1 MIADIDECAKPEVH
15 QCGQICN
22 NTPGGLVNKT
32 VHVLQFTCTL
42 KLLSCIRG
50 LTRINIAQFDFDDH
64 IISSTPIFQD
74 PAQQSALPC
83 DGISDGLVLYLAW
96 VWEIGNSNRV
106 ESYSFFA

>member
-50 LTRINIAQFDFDDH
+50 LTRINIAQFGFDDH

-83 DGISDGLVLYLAW
+83 DGISDGLVLYLA
-96 VWEIGNSNRV
+96 
-106 ESYSFFA
+106 